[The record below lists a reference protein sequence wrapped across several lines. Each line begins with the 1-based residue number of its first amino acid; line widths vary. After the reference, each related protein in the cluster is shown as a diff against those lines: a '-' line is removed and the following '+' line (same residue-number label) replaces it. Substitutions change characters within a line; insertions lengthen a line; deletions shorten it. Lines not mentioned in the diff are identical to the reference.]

1 MQVMWYNLV
10 HVFVLVTSTHVTS
23 THVTSTHV
31 TSTHVTSTEADND
44 IHVENTA
51 HSEVHIL
58 NVTSSIGNHHTTT
71 PMWLHWALT

>member
-10 HVFVLVTSTHVTS
+10 HVFVL
-23 THVTSTHV
+23 VTSTHV

>member
-10 HVFVLVTSTHVTS
+10 YVFVTSTN
-23 THVTSTHV
+23 V